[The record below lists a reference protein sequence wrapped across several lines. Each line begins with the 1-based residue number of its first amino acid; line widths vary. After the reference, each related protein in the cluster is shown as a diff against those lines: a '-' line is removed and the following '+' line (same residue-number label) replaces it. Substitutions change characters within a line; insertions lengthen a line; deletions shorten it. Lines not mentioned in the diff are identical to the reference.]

1 MSHYQKPFFMLYRH
15 NDDGE
20 IVGVS
25 YFYHVLLD
33 GQRDIY
39 KKEVPDVLIRDA
51 VSEPPSIE
59 VFIPQPHE

>member
-25 YFYHVLLD
+25 YFYHVLLA
-33 GQRDIY
+33 
-39 KKEVPDVLIRDA
+39 L
-51 VSEPPSIE
+51 
-59 VFIPQPHE
+59 